1 MDPDALAEAVEQLY
15 AGAPEDFVATRKTL
29 AARARSDGDRVLAT
43 QITAL
48 RKPTVSA
55 WALNAMARSRP
66 DLMGDLAE
74 FSASMRAAQS
84 DLDAAAM
91 RDLSRGREE
100 LLGKLVSG
108 VEEAAQEED
117 GRALGAGLLAEVRAT
132 FVAAIADPHAEE
144 AVACGCLTRAL
155 SYAGLGEV
163 DLSQALAA
171 GPVRRA
177 RPSSPPR
184 STPSASS
191 QSPSQSGAYSAG
203 DSVADSGASDD
214 PTAGPSGD
222 GEAGG
227 DARREAARRAAER
240 EARERA
246 AALTRAKDRLGAAE
260 RDLTGLSLAQ
270 AEALEVARRAADRRG
285 ELTRLLERA
294 TREARE
300 AQDAAT
306 AAGEAL
312 AEGQTARDEAAAEV
326 ERLT

>member
-117 GRALGAGLLAEVRAT
+117 GRALGAALLAEVRAT
-132 FVAAIADPHAEE
+132 FVAAIADPQAEE
-144 AVACGCLTRAL
+144 AVASGCLTRAL

-177 RPSSPPR
+177 RPSSLPR
-184 STPSASS
+184 STPSA
-191 QSPSQSGAYSAG
+191 PSHSAAA
-203 DSVADSGASDD
+203 ADSGAIDD
-214 PTAGPSGD
+214 PEAGPSDD